1 MRTTHTTLMV
11 AMVLTAFCFSGCAT
25 QSSYEPVVVTTA
37 TTDKEKFQ
45 NDLAQCIEYL
55 ESVEADSRLT
65 EVVAGGAVGAG
76 IGTVGAAAAMG
87 AAGGTV
93 SAAVGAMLASAIF
106 IPVAIITGA
115 MFAKNKVDNAEEALR
130 AQVLNQCLE
139 DRGYTIFEEA
149 IDLN

>member
-1 MRTTHTTLMV
+1 MV

-25 QSSYEPVVVTTA
+25 QSSYEPVVVTIA

-76 IGTVGAAAAMG
+76 IGTMG